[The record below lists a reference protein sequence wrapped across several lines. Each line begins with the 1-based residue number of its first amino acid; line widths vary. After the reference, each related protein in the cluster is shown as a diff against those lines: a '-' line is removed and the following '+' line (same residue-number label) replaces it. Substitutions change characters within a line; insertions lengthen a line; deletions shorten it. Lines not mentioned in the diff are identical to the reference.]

1 MDMRLWDFSLEI
13 YRLPGVAPAC
23 LRCQDEAGADVNL
36 ILFLLW
42 RAAAG
47 YRLAE
52 GEIASLDA
60 HVTRWRE
67 HVVGPLRA
75 MRRELKSES
84 LDETGAFRE
93 RIKTVELEAE
103 RIEQEALS
111 RAMADAAQSDLKL
124 APLDA
129 AQANLR
135 AYAAITGRP
144 LPEQAVEDILKAFA
158 AVAEQMIKNV
168 IGAGVSTETLF
179 ERTPARLAAEPGR
192 RGGLRP

>member
-1 MDMRLWDFSLEI
+1 MGVSEQKSSMDKRFWDFSLNI
-13 YRLPGVAPAC
+13 YGVPGVAPAC

-93 RIKTVELEAE
+93 RIKTVELERATFKIIFFTASIFGEAE
-103 RIEQEALS
+103 MISTSILS
-111 RAMADAAQSDLKL
+111 SV
-124 APLDA
+124 P
-129 AQANLR
+129 
-135 AYAAITGRP
+135 
-144 LPEQAVEDILKAFA
+144 
-158 AVAEQMIKNV
+158 
-168 IGAGVSTETLF
+168 S
-179 ERTPARLAAEPGR
+179 ARLMVAIR
-192 RGGLRP
+192 RSRSNGFCK